1 MRHFPRDFTAF
12 TTNPRSTTCCPAP
25 TRTRRLRFDLVMQ
38 TPPDRCHNNPHMTLH
53 SQAALIPARSG
64 RTFARMPVLPPRGA
78 EEKTKPVTVSL
89 PIWLVDRLDQLAE
102 ALGYRGRSELVTKA
116 LEGALPELEQMAER
130 VEPKGKK

>member
-1 MRHFPRDFTAF
+1 M
-12 TTNPRSTTCCPAP
+12 
-25 TRTRRLRFDLVMQ
+25 
-38 TPPDRCHNNPHMTLH
+38 
-53 SQAALIPARSG
+53 
-64 RTFARMPVLPPRGA
+64 
-78 EEKTKPVTVSL
+78 TVSL